1 MFKNFICFLAVSVL
15 FVSCGDSTEEES
27 GTTKTA
33 IGGVQ
38 YGGNF
43 RFMSSE
49 KVSTLFP
56 LSIVDV
62 YANRISSQIFQ
73 GLLKID
79 PNGTKVLPSL
89 AESFEVS
96 DDAKTYTFKIRK
108 GVYFHDNECFSD
120 GKGREVT
127 AHDFKFSLDMACSS
141 NSQNNMGWLLT
152 NKIVGG
158 NEHAEKTKDGGA
170 SDGVTGI
177 QVADNYT
184 LKITLNKPFSAF
196 DKLITHS
203 GLGVFPKEAVEKYGD
218 DLGNHPVGTG
228 AFVLD
233 EFTDEKVVL
242 KRNNNYW
249 EKDNFGNQMPFLDNV
264 TMTYAKDKKDELLS
278 FRKEEIDLV
287 LDIPVDEIDNVLGEL
302 EDAKSNVKHKVDSK
316 SSMSIQYYAFAHES
330 GPFKDKNVRLAFNL
344 ALDRTALVE
353 SWLKG
358 EGWPSEN
365 GFVPTMENY
374 PYESVKGYSYNLA
387 KAKSLMKSAGYANG
401 RGFPTI
407 DLFVNTKEGSGVFK
421 LAEGVAFSLKQNLG
435 VNVNVKLVTIEER
448 GEAVKKGNAIFW
460 RTGWVAD
467 YPDPENFLNLF
478 YGGNISTGDINVNP
492 FKYNNPVF
500 DAKFE
505 AALAEPDAEKRMNMM
520 AECDQIVIDDA
531 VVMPLLTDDFITMI
545 NLKVRKFQSNE
556 MEQMDFST
564 IFIKE
569 IRKSSNPH

>member
-1 MFKNFICFLAVSVL
+1 MTKSFIYVLAL
-15 FVSCGDSTEEES
+15 ATIFFSCGDGSDTDS
-27 GTTKTA
+27 ANKNKA
-33 IGGVQ
+33 VGGVQ

-49 KVSTLFP
+49 KVSGLFP
-56 LSIVDV
+56 LSITDV

-79 PNGTKVLPSL
+79 PNGTKVLPCL
-89 AESFEVS
+89 AESFEIS
-96 DDAKTYTFKIRK
+96 EDSKTFTFKIRK
-108 GVYFHDNECFSD
+108 GVYFQDSDCFSD

-127 AHDFKFSLDMACSS
+127 AHDFKYSLDMACSS
-141 NSQNNMGWLLT
+141 NELNKMGWLLT

-158 NEHAEKTKDGGA
+158 AEHEEKTKNGGE
-170 SDGVTGI
+170 SEGVFGI

-184 LKITLNKPFSAF
+184 LKITLEKPFSGF

-203 GLGVFPKEAVEKYGD
+203 ALGVFPKEAFEKYGD
-218 DLGNHPVGTG
+218 KIGDHPVGTG
-228 AFVLD
+228 AFILDVLNED
-233 EFTDEKVVL
+233 KVIL

-249 EKDNFGNQMPFLDNV
+249 EKDNFGNQMPFLDSV
-264 TMTYAKDKKDELLS
+264 TMTYATDKKDELLS
-278 FRKEEIDLV
+278 FRQEKIDLV
-287 LDIPVDEIDNVLGEL
+287 LDIPVDEIENVLGNF

-330 GPFKDKNVRLAFNL
+330 GAFKDKRVRKAFNL

-358 EGWPSEN
+358 EGWPALN
-365 GFVPTMENY
+365 GFVPSMENY
-374 PYESVKGYSYNLA
+374 PYETVKGYTYNLTEA
-387 KAKSLMKSAGYANG
+387 KKLMKEAGFANG
-401 RGFPTI
+401 NGFPTI
-407 DLFVNTKEGSGVFK
+407 DLYLNTKEGTGVFK

-435 VNVNVKLVTIEER
+435 VDVNIKLVTLKER
-448 GEAVKKGNAIFW
+448 EDAIKAGNAIFW

-478 YGGNISTGDINVNP
+478 YGGNISEGDVNVNP
-492 FKYNNPVF
+492 FKYNNPEF
-500 DAKFE
+500 DALFE
-505 AALAEPDAEKRMNMM
+505 KALGEIDVEKRMQMM
-520 AECDQIVIDDA
+520 AQCDQLVIDDA

-569 IRKSSNPH
+569 IRKSSDQ